1 LCRAGGFGTSGLAAS
16 VQIGWFL
23 LGLRTAYQPS
33 RVKWSTVKKLIEQL
47 MKFGIVGAIAFVI
60 DWGLM
65 NILLTFHMHNV
76 LATSIS
82 FFVSLI
88 FNYLASMK
96 YVFRHRDDMARWME
110 IAIFFCSAFVG
121 WIMNEVIVWISTSWM
136 PHDSM
141 YSMHAQYVL
150 WTNIGKLIATIV
162 VMIWNF
168 VIRKWLLDDTHTNAM
183 NRLKAESDRL
193 TAEQLEA
200 KWERSF
206 SHRLGLWSL
215 SHTPKGWS

>member
-1 LCRAGGFGTSGLAAS
+1 
-16 VQIGWFL
+16 
-23 LGLRTAYQPS
+23 
-33 RVKWSTVKKLIEQL
+33 
-47 MKFGIVGAIAFVI
+47 MKFGIVGVVAFII

-65 NILLTFHMHNV
+65 NILLMTHMHNV

-88 FNYLASMK
+88 FNYLASK
-96 YVFRHRDDMARWME
+96 KFVFKHRPDTARRIE
-110 IAIFFCSAFVG
+110 ITIYY
-121 WIMNEVIVWISTSWM
+121 ETTLLSTSWM

-141 YSMHAQYVL
+141 YSMHTRYVL
-150 WTNIGKLIATIV
+150 WTNVGKLVATVV

-183 NRLKAESDRL
+183 NRLRKSENRL
-193 TAEQLEA
+193 SQEELEA
-200 KWERSF
+200 KWENSF

-215 SHTPKGWS
+215 AHTPEGWPK

>member
-1 LCRAGGFGTSGLAAS
+1 
-16 VQIGWFL
+16 
-23 LGLRTAYQPS
+23 
-33 RVKWSTVKKLIEQL
+33 
-47 MKFGIVGAIAFVI
+47 MKFGIVGVVAFII

-65 NILLTFHMHNV
+65 NILLMTHMHNV

-96 YVFRHRDDMARWME
+96 FVFKHRPDMARWME
-110 IAIFFCSAFVG
+110 IAI
-121 WIMNEVIVWISTSWM
+121 MNEAIVWTSTSWM

-141 YSMHAQYVL
+141 YSMHTRYVL
-150 WTNIGKLIATIV
+150 WTNVGKLVATVV

-183 NRLKAESDRL
+183 NRLRKSENRL
-193 TAEQLEA
+193 SQEELEA
-200 KWERSF
+200 KWENSF

-215 SHTPKGWS
+215 AHTPEGWPK